1 MIDPDSATALW
12 ACQLAHQTKA
22 YHDLF
27 GKHIFFCDNFYM
39 RHTLAS
45 VLKKMTDGEA
55 RIIGTV
61 RFTKVDATNQHYLK
75 KAIKQLKDSVR
86 GSWKLVRAFD
96 KVENYDALCR
106 AHASSQKKIPQ
117 NQ

>member
-1 MIDPDSATALW
+1 MIDPDLASALW

-22 YHDLF
+22 YHDPF
-27 GKHIFFCDNFYM
+27 GKHIFFCANFCT
-39 RHTLAS
+39 RHMLAS
-45 VLKKMTDGEA
+45 VVKKMTNGEA

-61 RFTKVDATNQHYLK
+61 RFTNVDATNWHHLK

-106 AHASSQKKIPQ
+106 AHASSQK
-117 NQ
+117 